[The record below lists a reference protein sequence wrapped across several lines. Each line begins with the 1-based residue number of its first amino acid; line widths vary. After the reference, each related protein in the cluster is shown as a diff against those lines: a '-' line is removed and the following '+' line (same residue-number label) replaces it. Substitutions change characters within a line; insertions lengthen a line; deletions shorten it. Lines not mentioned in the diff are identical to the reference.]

1 MDGLRYNATS
11 RAYWL
16 LDFKQDPW
24 TFCALVSLLIRRCH
38 ATEDEMRCECG
49 AIGPGLGTLY
59 VLSDSL
65 LLISPQGCGVRVQ
78 GSLP

>member
-1 MDGLRYNATS
+1 
-11 RAYWL
+11 
-16 LDFKQDPW
+16 
-24 TFCALVSLLIRRCH
+24 
-38 ATEDEMRCECG
+38 MRCECG